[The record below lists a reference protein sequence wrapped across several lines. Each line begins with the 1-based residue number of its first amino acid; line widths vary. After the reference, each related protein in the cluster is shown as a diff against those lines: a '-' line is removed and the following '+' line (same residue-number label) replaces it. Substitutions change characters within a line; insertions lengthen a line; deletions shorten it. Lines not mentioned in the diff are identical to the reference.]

1 MDTTQQ
7 GRQRRRYTQAFKRQ
21 VIEET
26 FSSDESVSVVA
37 RRYDLNANLLFNWRR
52 QYQAGALSGAAEET
66 ALLPIRVATA
76 MDERPEPKHTDRGAE
91 LEVVLAQ
98 GHRVRIR
105 GAVDP
110 TVLRAALEVLSR

>member
-1 MDTTQQ
+1 
-7 GRQRRRYTQAFKRQ
+7 
-21 VIEET
+21 
-26 FSSDESVSVVA
+26 VA

-52 QYQAGALSGAAEET
+52 RYQAGALSGESEET

-76 MDERPEPKHTDRGAE
+76 VDERPKHTDRNAE

>member
-1 MDTTQQ
+1 MHG
-7 GRQRRRYTQAFKRQ
+7 GRERRRRYTLAFKRQ
-21 VIEET
+21 VVEET
-26 FSSDESVSVVA
+26 FSGDESISVVA
-37 RRYDLNANLLFNWRR
+37 RRYDLNTNLLFNWRR
-52 QYQAGALSGAAEET
+52 RYQAGELPVVAEER

-76 MDERPEPKHTDRGAE
+76 VDERPEPKRTDCGAE